1 MRCCSDVMKP
11 IEASSYCPPQDSA
24 AHAACRESESD
35 RASSPPDVGLQ
46 DSTLNLL
53 LAMPHSHR
61 RTRDV

>member
-11 IEASSYCPPQDSA
+11 IEASSCCPPQGSA
-24 AHAACRESESD
+24 ADAGRRESESD
-35 RASSPPDVGLQ
+35 RASSQPDVGLQ
-46 DSTLNLL
+46 NPTLNLL